1 MSNYAPELDNYYW
14 QEGFTFANSLM
25 GVVLSTF
32 REVASAQ
39 VIVIPSSKDKLHLE
53 IGRAHV

>member
-32 REVASAQ
+32 REVASAL
-39 VIVIPSSKDKLHLE
+39 VIVIPSS
-53 IGRAHV
+53 